1 MTAVF
6 PEPYKV
12 PSMAAPSGV
21 LNVMVRGAGVGAGGS
36 GEGVGVEA
44 GAAHAVSKW
53 IRIRV
58 KEMWRMIR
66 EYSRL
71 NKKLPPPMVGYQD
84 LLWWSGSAI

>member
-21 LNVMVRGAGVGAGGS
+21 LNVIVRGAGVDGI

-44 GAAHAVSKW
+44 GAAHAVSKK
-53 IRIRV
+53 IRSRA
-58 KEMWRMIR
+58 KEMVLISHK
-66 EYSRL
+66 YNL
-71 NKKLPPPMVGYQD
+71 PNKKIPHPREGCF
-84 LLWWSGSAI
+84 AKEN